1 MIRRLLVAA
10 LAALPLLAFPA
21 MAEDE
26 DIQLLDGHFTFNG
39 PFGTIDKAAAQRG
52 WQVYREVCSNCHG
65 LYEQSYRDLDGLGY
79 SEAEVKAFAAEAE
92 VTDISDDTG
101 KPIKRPGRPSDRIVR
116 PFANE
121 IIARLANNGALPPDL
136 GLMAKAREGGANY
149 IYSLMQG
156 FSDPPAGMKLGDNM
170 YYNKFFKGHQ
180 IAMPP
185 PLSDGAVTFADG
197 APNKLADEAYDV
209 ATFLEWAAEPEQ
221 DRRKEIGW
229 RSVIYLALTTVVLYF
244 VKRRIWAGVH

>member
-101 KPIKRPGRPSDRIVR
+101 KPIKRTHTHPCYTRGVLAPTRTP
-116 PFANE
+116 A
-121 IIARLANNGALPPDL
+121 IIP
-136 GLMAKAREGGANY
+136 
-149 IYSLMQG
+149 
-156 FSDPPAGMKLGDNM
+156 
-170 YYNKFFKGHQ
+170 
-180 IAMPP
+180 
-185 PLSDGAVTFADG
+185 
-197 APNKLADEAYDV
+197 
-209 ATFLEWAAEPEQ
+209 
-221 DRRKEIGW
+221 
-229 RSVIYLALTTVVLYF
+229 
-244 VKRRIWAGVH
+244 